1 MRCAKLTR
9 KTGREMLNLRPA
21 SNEPATN
28 VTTSQGDYRVIVS
41 RGAIESIGPEMR
53 GAGVDGRAFL
63 IADYSMFP
71 LLVRRAH
78 EALER
83 GGYETHALILELG
96 EAAKTIETA
105 TKIYEWLAEQR
116 AERIDCLVSMGGG
129 VTTDLVGF
137 VAGTWLRGVPVVHV
151 PTSLAAMVDASIGG
165 KAAVNLPIGKNL
177 VGAFKQPRL
186 VVHDIDFLDTLPR
199 RELAAG
205 WAEAVKH
212 ALILDDDLLDT
223 FERNAEDLAALSGDL
238 VEPVI
243 RRSVE
248 IKAEI
253 VSADE
258 FETGN
263 ERVLLNYGHTIG
275 HAIEAVTDYGTYL
288 HGEAVS
294 VGMMVAGGIS
304 QRMGLISGEL
314 LDRQRTLLERF
325 ELPVTLSGVDADTL
339 IEATTSDKKSR
350 GGKIRWVLLRG
361 PGRSTTNRDVSTRT
375 VRAALN
381 DVLVD

>member
-1 MRCAKLTR
+1 
-9 KTGREMLNLRPA
+9 MLNYNPRA
-21 SNEPATN
+21 AEPAATVN
-28 VTTSQGDYRVIVS
+28 TSQGDYRVMVS
-41 RGAIESIGPEMR
+41 RGAIEDIGPEMR
-53 GAGVDGRAFL
+53 QAGINGRAFL
-63 IADYSMFP
+63 IADYAMFP
-71 LLVRRAH
+71 LLVRRTH

-96 EAAKTIETA
+96 EEAKTIATA
-105 TKIYEWLAEQR
+105 TKVYEWLAEQR
-116 AERIDCLVSMGGG
+116 AERTDSIVSMGGG
-129 VTTDLVGF
+129 VTSDLVGF
-137 VAGTWLRGVPVVHV
+137 VAATWLRGVPVVHV

-186 VVHDIDFLDTLPR
+186 VIHDIDFLDTLPR

-212 ALILDDDLLDT
+212 ALILDDDLLNT
-223 FERNAEDLAALSGDL
+223 FETNAEDLAALAGDL

-263 ERVLLNYGHTIG
+263 DRVLLNYGHTIG
-275 HAIEAVTDYGTYL
+275 HAIEAVTEYGTYL

-294 VGMMVAGGIS
+294 IGMMVAAGIS
-304 QRMGLISGEL
+304 QRQGLISQEL
-314 LDRQRTLLERF
+314 VDRQRSILQRF
-325 ELPVTLSGVDADTL
+325 ELPITLSGVDPEAL
-339 IEATTSDKKSR
+339 IQATASDKTSR

-361 PGRSTTNRDVSTRT
+361 PGRSTTSREVSTRT

-381 DVLVD
+381 DVLVPPNS

>member
-1 MRCAKLTR
+1 MFRFDS
-9 KTGREMLNLRPA
+9 ML
-21 SNEPATN
+21 SEPAAT
-28 VTTSQGDYRVIVS
+28 VRTSQGDYRVVVS
-41 RGAIESIGPEMR
+41 RGAIEGIGPEMR
-53 GAGVDGRAFL
+53 QAGVGGRAFL

-83 GGYETHALILELG
+83 GGFETHALILELG

-116 AERIDCLVSMGGG
+116 AERFDCLVSMGGG

-165 KAAVNLPIGKNL
+165 KAAVNLPVGKNL

-205 WAEAVKH
+205 WAEAIKQ
-212 ALILDDDLLDT
+212 ALILDDDLVDT
-223 FERNAEDLAALSGDL
+223 FEANAEDLTALSSDL

-263 ERVLLNYGHTIG
+263 DRVLLNYGHTIG
-275 HAIEAVTDYGTYL
+275 HAIEALTEYGTYL

-294 VGMMVAGGIS
+294 IGMMVAAGIS
-304 QRMGLISGEL
+304 QRVGLISDEL
-314 LDRQRTLLERF
+314 VDRQRALLERF
-325 ELPVTLSGVDADTL
+325 ELPVTLSDVDADTL
-339 IEATTSDKKSR
+339 IQATASDKKVR
-350 GGKIRWVLLRG
+350 AGKIRWVLLRG
-361 PGRSTTNRDVSTRT
+361 AGRSTTSRDVSNRT
-375 VRAALN
+375 VRAALE
-381 DVLVD
+381 DVMISTP

>member
-1 MRCAKLTR
+1 MFNQLLTDNR
-9 KTGREMLNLRPA
+9 
-21 SNEPATN
+21 SATT
-28 VTTSQGDYRVIVS
+28 VHTSQGDYRVVVE
-41 RGAIESIGPEMR
+41 RGAVENIGPEMR
-53 GAGVDGRAFL
+53 HAGVQGRAFL

-71 LLVRRAH
+71 LLVRRTH

-105 TKIYEWLAEQR
+105 VKIYEWLAEQR
-116 AERIDCLVSMGGG
+116 AERIDCLVAMGGG

-177 VGAFKQPRL
+177 VGSFKQPRL
-186 VVHDIDFLDTLPR
+186 VVHDVNFLDTLPR

-205 WAEAVKH
+205 WAEAIKH
-212 ALILDDDLLDT
+212 ALILDNNLLDT
-223 FERNAEDLAALSGDL
+223 FETHAEDLASFNSDL
-238 VEPVI
+238 MEPVI

-263 ERVLLNYGHTIG
+263 DRVLLNYGHTIG
-275 HAIEAVTDYGTYL
+275 HAIEAVTEYGTYL

-294 VGMMVAGGIS
+294 IGMMVAAGIS
-304 QRMGLISGEL
+304 NRMNLISDEL
-314 LDRQRTLLERF
+314 VDRQRILLQRF
-325 ELPVTLSGVDADTL
+325 ELPVNISGVDAETL
-339 IEATTSDKKSR
+339 IEAAASDKKSR

-361 PGRSTTNRDVSTRT
+361 PGRATTSRDVSTKT

-381 DVLVD
+381 DVIDAG

>member
-1 MRCAKLTR
+1 
-9 KTGREMLNLRPA
+9 MLRFDSML
-21 SNEPATN
+21 SEPAAT
-28 VTTSQGDYRVIVS
+28 VRTSQGDYRVVVS
-41 RGAIESIGPEMR
+41 RGAIEGIGPEMR
-53 GAGVDGRAFL
+53 QAGVGGRAFL

-83 GGYETHALILELG
+83 GGFETHALILELG

-105 TKIYEWLAEQR
+105 TKVYEWLAEQR

-165 KAAVNLPIGKNL
+165 KAAVNLPVGKNL

-205 WAEAVKH
+205 WAEAIKQ
-212 ALILDDDLLDT
+212 ALILDDDLVDT
-223 FERNAEDLAALSGDL
+223 FEANAEDLTALSSDL

-263 ERVLLNYGHTIG
+263 DRVLLNYGHTIG
-275 HAIEAVTDYGTYL
+275 HAIEAVTEYGTYL

-294 VGMMVAGGIS
+294 IGMMVAAGIS
-304 QRMGLISGEL
+304 QRVGLISDEL
-314 LDRQRTLLERF
+314 VDRQRTLLERF
-325 ELPVTLSGVDADTL
+325 ELPVTLSDVDANTL
-339 IEATTSDKKSR
+339 IQATASDKKVR
-350 GGKIRWVLLRG
+350 AGKIRWVLLRG
-361 PGRSTTNRDVSTRT
+361 AGRSTTSRDVSNRT

-381 DVLVD
+381 DVMTPLPRGEG

>member
-1 MRCAKLTR
+1 
-9 KTGREMLNLRPA
+9 MLSYRSAINPPA
-21 SNEPATN
+21 AT
-28 VTTSQGDYRVIVS
+28 VRTSQGDYRVIVS
-41 RGAIESIGPEMR
+41 RGAIEDIGPEMR
-53 GAGVDGRAFL
+53 ESGVSGRAFL

-105 TKIYEWLAEQR
+105 TRIYEWLAEQR

-137 VAGTWLRGVPVVHV
+137 VAGTWLRGVPVVHI

-186 VVHDIDFLDTLPR
+186 VVHDIDFLDSLPR

-205 WAEAVKH
+205 WAEAIKH

-223 FERNAEDLAALSGDL
+223 FESNAEDLAALSGDL

-248 IKAEI
+248 IKADI

-275 HAIEAVTDYGTYL
+275 HAIEAVTEYGTYL

-294 VGMMVAGGIS
+294 IGMMVAAGIS
-304 QRMGLISGEL
+304 QRMGLISEEL
-314 LDRQRTLLERF
+314 VDRQRNLLERF
-325 ELPVTLSGVDADTL
+325 ELPISLSGVDADTL

-350 GGKIRWVLLRG
+350 GGRIRWVLLRG
-361 PGRSTTNRDVSTRT
+361 AGRSTTSNEVSTKV
-375 VRAALN
+375 VRSALA
-381 DVLVD
+381 DVISPLPEEEGQGEGS

>member
-1 MRCAKLTR
+1 
-9 KTGREMLNLRPA
+9 MLNFNRTA
-21 SNEPATN
+21 AEPAAT
-28 VTTSQGDYRVIVS
+28 VRTSQGDYRIMVS
-41 RGAIESIGPEMR
+41 RGAVEEIGPEMR
-53 GAGVDGRAFL
+53 NAGLGGRAFL

-71 LLVRRAH
+71 LLVRRLH

-96 EAAKTIETA
+96 ESAKNIETA
-105 TKIYEWLAEQR
+105 IKVWEWLGEQR
-116 AERIDCLVSMGGG
+116 AERIDCLVAMGGG

-151 PTSLAAMVDASIGG
+151 PTSMAAMVDASIGG

-186 VVHDIDFLDTLPR
+186 VVHDVDFLDTLPR

-205 WAEAVKH
+205 WAEAIKQ
-212 ALILDDDLLDT
+212 ALILDVDLLDT
-223 FERNAEDLAALSGDL
+223 FEANAEDLAALTGDL

-243 RRSVE
+243 RRSAE
-248 IKAEI
+248 IKADI

-263 ERVLLNYGHTIG
+263 DRVLLNYGHTFG
-275 HAIEAVTDYGTYL
+275 HAIEAVTEYGTYL

-294 VGMMVAGGIS
+294 IGMMIAAGIS
-304 QRMGLISGEL
+304 KRMGLISEEL
-314 LDRQRTLLERF
+314 VDRQRALLQRF
-325 ELPVTLSGVDADTL
+325 ELPVTLSGVDSETL
-339 IEATTSDKKSR
+339 IEATASDKKSR

-361 PGRSTTNRDVSTRT
+361 AGRSTTSRDVPSKT

-381 DVLVD
+381 DVLTPSP

>member
-1 MRCAKLTR
+1 MFNYNPSA
-9 KTGREMLNLRPA
+9 E
-21 SNEPATN
+21 EPAAT
-28 VTTSQGDYRVIVS
+28 VKTSQGDYRVMVS
-41 RGAIESIGPEMR
+41 RGAIEAIGPEMR
-53 GAGVDGRAFL
+53 QAGVNGRAFL
-63 IADYSMFP
+63 IADYAMFP

-96 EAAKTIETA
+96 EEAKTIETA
-105 TKIYEWLAEQR
+105 SNVYEWLAQQR
-116 AERIDCLVSMGGG
+116 AERTDSIVSMGGG
-129 VTTDLVGF
+129 VTSDLVGF
-137 VAGTWLRGVPVVHV
+137 VAATWLRGVPVVHV

-186 VVHDIDFLDTLPR
+186 VIHDIDFLDTLPR

-212 ALILDDDLLDT
+212 ALILDDDLLNT
-223 FERNAEDLAALSGDL
+223 FEAHAEDLAALVGDL

-263 ERVLLNYGHTIG
+263 DRVLLNYGHTIG
-275 HAIEAVTDYGTYL
+275 HAIEAVTEYGTYL

-294 VGMMVAGGIS
+294 IGMMVAAGIS
-304 QRMGLISGEL
+304 QRQGLISEEL
-314 LDRQRTLLERF
+314 VDRQRTLLQRF
-325 ELPVTLSGVDADTL
+325 ELPVTLSDVDPDTL
-339 IEATTSDKKSR
+339 LEATTSDKKSR

-361 PGRSTTNRDVSTRT
+361 PGQATTSRDVSTRT

-381 DVLVD
+381 DVLVAPS

>member
-1 MRCAKLTR
+1 
-9 KTGREMLNLRPA
+9 G
-21 SNEPATN
+21 
-28 VTTSQGDYRVIVS
+28 
-41 RGAIESIGPEMR
+41 
-53 GAGVDGRAFL
+53 F
-63 IADYSMFP
+63 
-71 LLVRRAH
+71 
-78 EALER
+78 
-83 GGYETHALILELG
+83 
-96 EAAKTIETA
+96 AAA
-105 TKIYEWLAEQR
+105 
-116 AERIDCLVSMGGG
+116 
-129 VTTDLVGF
+129 
-137 VAGTWLRGVPVVHV
+137 TWLRGVPVVHV

-186 VVHDIDFLDTLPR
+186 VIHDIDFLDTLPR

-212 ALILDDDLLDT
+212 ALILDDDLLNT
-223 FERNAEDLAALSGDL
+223 FETHAEDLAALSGDL

-263 ERVLLNYGHTIG
+263 DRVLLNYGHTIG
-275 HAIEAVTDYGTYL
+275 HAIEAVTEYGTYL

-294 VGMMVAGGIS
+294 IGMMVAAGIS
-304 QRMGLISGEL
+304 QRQGLISEEL
-314 LDRQRTLLERF
+314 VDRQRTLLKRF
-325 ELPVTLSGVDADTL
+325 ELPVVLSDVDPDTL
-339 IEATTSDKKSR
+339 LEATTSDKKSR
-350 GGKIRWVLLRG
+350 SGKIRWVLLRG
-361 PGRSTTNRDVSTRT
+361 PGRATTSRDVSTKV

-381 DVLVD
+381 DVLVS

>member
-1 MRCAKLTR
+1 MFNFSPAKT
-9 KTGREMLNLRPA
+9 
-21 SNEPATN
+21 EPAAT
-28 VTTSQGDYRVIVS
+28 VRTSQGEYRVMVS
-41 RGAIESIGPEMR
+41 RGAIEGIGPEMR
-53 GAGVDGRAFL
+53 IAGVEGRTFL
-63 IADYSMFP
+63 IADYAMFP

-96 EAAKTIETA
+96 ESAKTIETA
-105 TKIYEWLAEQR
+105 TKVYEWLGEQR
-116 AERIDCLVSMGGG
+116 AERTDCLVSMGGG
-129 VTTDLVGF
+129 VTSDLVGF

-186 VVHDIDFLDTLPR
+186 VVHDIDFLDSLPR

-205 WAEAVKH
+205 WAEAVKQ

-223 FERNAEDLAALSGDL
+223 LEANAEDLASLSGDL
-238 VEPVI
+238 VEDVV

-248 IKAEI
+248 IKAKI

-263 ERVLLNYGHTIG
+263 DRVLLNYGHTIG
-275 HAIEAVTDYGTYL
+275 HAIEAVTEYGTYL

-294 VGMMVAGGIS
+294 IGMMVAAGIS
-304 QRMGLISGEL
+304 KRVGLISEEL
-314 LDRQRTLLERF
+314 VDRQRALLERF
-325 ELPVTLSGVDADTL
+325 ELPVTLDGVDADTL
-339 IEATTSDKKSR
+339 LKATASDKKSR

-361 PGRSTTNRDVSTRT
+361 AGRSTTSRDVSNRT
-375 VRAALN
+375 VRAALE
-381 DVLVD
+381 DVMTPLPQEEGEVT

>member
-1 MRCAKLTR
+1 MFNYNPSA
-9 KTGREMLNLRPA
+9 E
-21 SNEPATN
+21 EPAAT
-28 VTTSQGDYRVIVS
+28 VKTSQGDYRVMVS
-41 RGAIESIGPEMR
+41 RGAIEAIGPEMR
-53 GAGVDGRAFL
+53 QAGVNGRAFL
-63 IADYSMFP
+63 IADYAMFP

-96 EAAKTIETA
+96 EEAKTIETA
-105 TKIYEWLAEQR
+105 TNVYEWLAQQR
-116 AERIDCLVSMGGG
+116 AERTDSIVSMVGG
-129 VTTDLVGF
+129 VTSDLVGF
-137 VAGTWLRGVPVVHV
+137 VAATWLRGVPVVHV

-186 VVHDIDFLDTLPR
+186 VIHDIDFLDTLPR

-212 ALILDDDLLDT
+212 ALILDDDLLNT
-223 FERNAEDLAALSGDL
+223 FEAHAEDLAALVGDL

-263 ERVLLNYGHTIG
+263 DRVLLNYGHTIG
-275 HAIEAVTDYGTYL
+275 HAIEAVTEYGTYL

-294 VGMMVAGGIS
+294 IGMMVAAGIS
-304 QRMGLISGEL
+304 QRQGLISEEL
-314 LDRQRTLLERF
+314 VDRQRTLLQRF
-325 ELPVTLSGVDADTL
+325 ELPVTLSDVDPDTL
-339 IEATTSDKKSR
+339 LEATTSDKKSR

-361 PGRSTTNRDVSTRT
+361 PGQATTSRDVSTRT

-381 DVLVD
+381 DVLVAPS

>member
-1 MRCAKLTR
+1 MFNYNP
-9 KTGREMLNLRPA
+9 GIE
-21 SNEPATN
+21 EPAAT
-28 VTTSQGDYRVIVS
+28 VRTSQGDYRVMVS
-41 RGAIESIGPEMR
+41 RGAIEAIGPEMR
-53 GAGVDGRAFL
+53 QAGISGRAFL
-63 IADYSMFP
+63 IADYAMFP
-71 LLVRRAH
+71 LLVRRTH

-96 EAAKTIETA
+96 EEAKTVATA
-105 TKIYEWLAEQR
+105 TKVYEWLAEQR
-116 AERIDCLVSMGGG
+116 AERVDCIVSMGGG
-129 VTTDLVGF
+129 VTSDLVGF
-137 VAGTWLRGVPVVHV
+137 VAATWLRGVPVVHV
-151 PTSLAAMVDASIGG
+151 PTTLAAMVDASIGG

-186 VVHDIDFLDTLPR
+186 VVQDIDFLDTLPR

-212 ALILDDDLLDT
+212 ALILDEDLLNS
-223 FERNAEDLAALSGDL
+223 FEKHAENLALLSSDL

-243 RRSVE
+243 RQSVE

-263 ERVLLNYGHTIG
+263 DRVLLNYGHTIG
-275 HAIEAVTDYGTYL
+275 HAIEAVTEYGTYL
-288 HGEAVS
+288 HGEAVAI
-294 VGMMVAGGIS
+294 GMMVAASIS
-304 QRMGLISGEL
+304 QRQGLISEEL
-314 LDRQRTLLERF
+314 VDRQRALLQRF
-325 ELPVTLSGVDADTL
+325 ELPVALSNIDPETLLA
-339 IEATTSDKKSR
+339 ATTSDKKSR

-361 PGRSTTNRDVSTRT
+361 PGRSTTSRDVSTRV

-381 DVLVD
+381 DVISPLH

>member
-1 MRCAKLTR
+1 MFRFDS
-9 KTGREMLNLRPA
+9 ML
-21 SNEPATN
+21 SEPAAI
-28 VTTSQGDYRVIVS
+28 VRTSQGDYRVVVS
-41 RGAIESIGPEMR
+41 RGAIEGIGPEMR
-53 GAGVDGRAFL
+53 QAGVGGRAFL

-83 GGYETHALILELG
+83 GGFETHALILELG

-116 AERIDCLVSMGGG
+116 AERFDCLVSMGGG

-165 KAAVNLPIGKNL
+165 KAAVNLPVGKNL

-205 WAEAVKH
+205 WAEAIKQ
-212 ALILDDDLLDT
+212 ALILDDDLVDT
-223 FERNAEDLAALSGDL
+223 FEANAEDLTALSSDL

-263 ERVLLNYGHTIG
+263 DRVLLNYGHTIG
-275 HAIEAVTDYGTYL
+275 HAIEAVTEYGTYL

-294 VGMMVAGGIS
+294 IGMMVAAGIS
-304 QRMGLISGEL
+304 QRVGLISDEL
-314 LDRQRTLLERF
+314 VDRQRTLLERF
-325 ELPVTLSGVDADTL
+325 ELPVTLSDVDADTL
-339 IEATTSDKKSR
+339 IQATASDKKVR
-350 GGKIRWVLLRG
+350 AGKIRWVLLRG
-361 PGRSTTNRDVSTRT
+361 TGRSTTSRDVSNRT
-375 VRAALN
+375 VRAALS
-381 DVLVD
+381 DVLTPSS

>member
-1 MRCAKLTR
+1 
-9 KTGREMLNLRPA
+9 MLNYRPA
-21 SNEPATN
+21 ANEPAAT
-28 VTTSQGDYRVIVS
+28 VRTSQGDYRVMVS
-41 RGAIESIGPEMR
+41 RGAIENIGPEMR
-53 GAGVDGRAFL
+53 QAGITGRAFL

-96 EAAKTIETA
+96 EAAKSIETA
-105 TKIYEWLAEQR
+105 TRIYEWLGEQR
-116 AERIDCLVSMGGG
+116 AERIDCLVGMGGG

-177 VGAFKQPRL
+177 VGSFKQPRL
-186 VVHDIDFLDTLPR
+186 VVHDINFLDTLPR

-205 WAEAVKH
+205 WAEAVKK
-212 ALILDDDLLDT
+212 ALILDDDLLET
-223 FERNAEDLAALSGDL
+223 FEVNAEDLAALSGDL

-275 HAIEAVTDYGTYL
+275 HAIEAVTEYGTYL

-294 VGMMVAGGIS
+294 IGMMVAAGIS
-304 QRMGLISGEL
+304 HRMGLISEEL
-314 LDRQRTLLERF
+314 VDRQRALLKRF

-339 IEATTSDKKSR
+339 IQATTSDKKSR
-350 GGKIRWVLLRG
+350 GGRIRWVLLRG
-361 PGRSTTNRDVSTRT
+361 PGRSTTSREVSNKV
-375 VRAALN
+375 VRAALA
-381 DVLVD
+381 DVISPLPLGEGQGEGT

>member
-1 MRCAKLTR
+1 
-9 KTGREMLNLRPA
+9 MLNFNPTA
-21 SNEPATN
+21 SEPAAT
-28 VTTSQGDYRVIVS
+28 VRTSQGDYRIMVS
-41 RGAIESIGPEMR
+41 RGAVEGIGAEMR
-53 GAGVDGRAFL
+53 SAGLGGRVFL

-71 LLVRRAH
+71 LLVRRLH

-83 GGYETHALILELG
+83 GGFETHALILELG
-96 EAAKTIETA
+96 EAAKNIETA
-105 TKIYEWLAEQR
+105 TKVYEWLGEQH
-116 AERIDCLVSMGGG
+116 AERIDCLVAMGGG

-186 VVHDIDFLDTLPR
+186 VVHDVDFLDTLPR

-205 WAEAVKH
+205 WAEAIKQ

-223 FERNAEDLAALSGDL
+223 FEANAEDLAALSGDL

-243 RRSVE
+243 RRSAE

-263 ERVLLNYGHTIG
+263 DRVLLNYGHTFG

-294 VGMMVAGGIS
+294 IGMMIAAGIS
-304 QRMGLISGEL
+304 RRMGLISEEL
-314 LDRQRTLLERF
+314 VDRQRALLQRF

-339 IEATTSDKKSR
+339 IQATASDKKSR

-361 PGRSTTNRDVSTRT
+361 PGRSTTSRDVPNRI
-375 VRAALN
+375 VRAALD
-381 DVLVD
+381 DVLSPSP

>member
-1 MRCAKLTR
+1 
-9 KTGREMLNLRPA
+9 MLNLQQG
-21 SNEPATN
+21 SSEPAAT
-28 VTTSQGDYRVIVS
+28 VRTSQGDYRVIVS
-41 RGAIESIGPEMR
+41 RGAIENIGAEMR
-53 GAGVDGRAFL
+53 KARVDGRAFL

-71 LLVRRAH
+71 LLVRRTH

-96 EAAKTIETA
+96 EAAKTIDTA
-105 TKIYEWLAEQR
+105 TKVYEWLAEQR
-116 AERIDCLVSMGGG
+116 AERIDCLVAMGGG

-137 VAGTWLRGVPVVHV
+137 VASTWLRGVPVVHV
-151 PTSLAAMVDASIGG
+151 PTSLAGMVDASIGG

-205 WAEAVKH
+205 WAEAIKQ
-212 ALILDDDLLDT
+212 ALILDNDLLDT
-223 FERNAEDLAALSGDL
+223 FELHAEELSTLSGDM

-248 IKAEI
+248 IKAEV

-263 ERVLLNYGHTIG
+263 DRVLLNYGHTIG
-275 HAIEAVTDYGTYL
+275 HAIEAVTEYGSYL

-294 VGMMVAGGIS
+294 IGMMVAAGIS
-304 QRMGLISGEL
+304 QRVGLISDEL
-314 LDRQRTLLERF
+314 VERQRNLLQRF
-325 ELPVTLSGVDADTL
+325 DLPVTLSGVDAETL
-339 IEATTSDKKSR
+339 INASASDKKSR

-361 PGRSTTNRDVSTRT
+361 PGRATTSSEVSTKT

-381 DVLVD
+381 DVLAVPEEVS

>member
-1 MRCAKLTR
+1 M
-9 KTGREMLNLRPA
+9 GRQMLNYRLA
-21 SNEPATN
+21 VNEPAAT
-28 VTTSQGDYRVIVS
+28 VRTSQGDYKVIVS
-41 RGAIESIGPEMR
+41 RGAIEDIGPEMR
-53 GAGVDGRAFL
+53 AAGISGRAFL

-96 EAAKTIETA
+96 ESAKTIETA

-186 VVHDIDFLDTLPR
+186 VVHDINFLDTLPR

-205 WAEAVKH
+205 WAEAIKH

-223 FERNAEDLAALSGDL
+223 FETEAEDLATLSGDL

-258 FETGN
+258 FETGD

-294 VGMMVAGGIS
+294 IGMMVAAGIS
-304 QRMGLISGEL
+304 KRMGLISEEL
-314 LDRQRTLLERF
+314 VDRQRDLLKRF
-325 ELPVTLSGVDADTL
+325 ELPIALNGVDADTL

-350 GGKIRWVLLRG
+350 GGRIRWVLLRG
-361 PGRSTTNRDVSTRT
+361 PGRSTTSSEVPPRIVQTSL
-375 VRAALN
+375 A

>member
-1 MRCAKLTR
+1 
-9 KTGREMLNLRPA
+9 MLSYRSAINPPA
-21 SNEPATN
+21 AT
-28 VTTSQGDYRVIVS
+28 VRTSQGDYRVIVS
-41 RGAIESIGPEMR
+41 RGAIEDIGPEMR
-53 GAGVDGRAFL
+53 EAGVSGRAFL

-105 TKIYEWLAEQR
+105 TRIHEWLAEQR

-137 VAGTWLRGVPVVHV
+137 VAGTWLRGVPVVHI

-186 VVHDIDFLDTLPR
+186 VVHDIDFLDSLPR

-205 WAEAVKH
+205 WAEAIKH

-223 FERNAEDLAALSGDL
+223 FESNAEDLAALSGDL

-248 IKAEI
+248 IKADI

-275 HAIEAVTDYGTYL
+275 HAIEAVTEYGTYL

-294 VGMMVAGGIS
+294 IGMMVAAGIS
-304 QRMGLISGEL
+304 QRMGLISEEL
-314 LDRQRTLLERF
+314 VDRQRNLLERF
-325 ELPVTLSGVDADTL
+325 ELPISLSGVDADTL

-350 GGKIRWVLLRG
+350 GGRIRWVLLRG
-361 PGRSTTNRDVSTRT
+361 AGRSTTSNEVSTKV
-375 VRAALN
+375 VRAALA
-381 DVLVD
+381 DVISPLPEEEGQGEGS

>member
-1 MRCAKLTR
+1 MINYRVSSR
-9 KTGREMLNLRPA
+9 
-21 SNEPATN
+21 EPAAT
-28 VTTSQGDYRVIVS
+28 VRTSQGDYRVMVS
-41 RGAIESIGPEMR
+41 RGAIEGIGPEMR
-53 GAGVDGRAFL
+53 NAGVNGRAFL

-96 EAAKTIETA
+96 EAAKTIDTA
-105 TKIYEWLAEQR
+105 TKVYEWLADQR

-137 VAGTWLRGVPVVHV
+137 IAGTWLRGVPVVHV

-205 WAEAVKH
+205 WAEAIKH
-212 ALILDDDLLDT
+212 ALILDADLLDT
-223 FERNAEDLAALSGDL
+223 FERYAEDLAALSGDL

-253 VSADE
+253 VSVDE

-263 ERVLLNYGHTIG
+263 DRVLLNYGHTIG
-275 HAIEAVTDYGTYL
+275 HAIEAVTEYGAYL

-294 VGMMVAGGIS
+294 IGMMVAGGIS
-304 QRMGLISGEL
+304 QRMGLISEEL
-314 LDRQRTLLERF
+314 LNRQQTLLERF
-325 ELPVTLSGVDADTL
+325 QLPVLLNGIDADSL
-339 IEATTSDKKSR
+339 IEATQSDKKSR
-350 GGKIRWVLLRG
+350 GGKIRWVLLKG
-361 PGRSTTNRDVSTRT
+361 PGRATTSRDVSNRI
-375 VRAALN
+375 VRAALSN
-381 DVLVD
+381 VLTD

>member
-1 MRCAKLTR
+1 MFRFDS
-9 KTGREMLNLRPA
+9 ML
-21 SNEPATN
+21 SEPAAT
-28 VTTSQGDYRVIVS
+28 VRTSQGDYRVVVS
-41 RGAIESIGPEMR
+41 RGAIEGIGPEMR
-53 GAGVDGRAFL
+53 QAGVGGRAFL

-83 GGYETHALILELG
+83 GGFETHALILELG

-116 AERIDCLVSMGGG
+116 AERFDCLVSMGGG

-165 KAAVNLPIGKNL
+165 KAAVNLPVGKNL

-205 WAEAVKH
+205 WAEAIKQ
-212 ALILDDDLLDT
+212 ALILDDDLVDT
-223 FERNAEDLAALSGDL
+223 FEANAEDLTALSSDL

-263 ERVLLNYGHTIG
+263 DRVLLNYGHTIG
-275 HAIEAVTDYGTYL
+275 HAIEAVTEYGTYL

-294 VGMMVAGGIS
+294 IGMMVAAGIS
-304 QRMGLISGEL
+304 QKQGLISDEL
-314 LDRQRTLLERF
+314 VDRQRALLERF
-325 ELPVTLSGVDADTL
+325 ELPVTLSDVDADTL
-339 IEATTSDKKSR
+339 IQATASDKKVR
-350 GGKIRWVLLRG
+350 AGKIRWVLLRG
-361 PGRSTTNRDVSTRT
+361 AGRSTTSRDVSNRT
-375 VRAALN
+375 VRAALS
-381 DVLVD
+381 DVMTPLPKAESN

>member
-1 MRCAKLTR
+1 
-9 KTGREMLNLRPA
+9 MLNYRLEA
-21 SNEPATN
+21 SEPAAT
-28 VTTSQGDYRVIVS
+28 VRTSQGDYRVIVS
-41 RGAIESIGPEMR
+41 RGAVECIGPEMR
-53 GAGVDGRAFL
+53 DAGIDGRAFI

-71 LLVRRAH
+71 LFVRRAH

-96 EAAKTIETA
+96 EAAKTIHTA
-105 TKIYEWLAEQR
+105 TKVYEWLAEQR
-116 AERIDCLVSMGGG
+116 AERIDCLVAMGGG

-137 VAGTWLRGVPVVHV
+137 VAATWLRGVPVVHV

-186 VVHDIDFLDTLPR
+186 VVHDINFLDTLPR

-212 ALILDDDLLDT
+212 ALILDDELLST

-248 IKAEI
+248 IKAEVI
-253 VSADE
+253 SADE
-258 FETGN
+258 FETGKD
-263 ERVLLNYGHTIG
+263 RILLNYGHTIG
-275 HAIEAVTDYGTYL
+275 HAIEAVTEYGTYL

-294 VGMMVAGGIS
+294 IGMMVAGIIS
-304 QRMGLISGEL
+304 QRMKLISSEF

-325 ELPVTLSGVDADTL
+325 KLPVTLSGVDIDTL
-339 IEATTSDKKSR
+339 IKATTSDKKSR
-350 GGKIRWVLLRG
+350 GGKIRWVLLCG
-361 PGRSTTNRDVSTRT
+361 PGRSLTSQEVSNRT

-381 DVLVD
+381 DVIAT

>member
-1 MRCAKLTR
+1 MFRFDS
-9 KTGREMLNLRPA
+9 MLG
-21 SNEPATN
+21 EPAAT
-28 VTTSQGDYRVIVS
+28 VRTSQGDYRVVVS
-41 RGAIESIGPEMR
+41 RGAIEGIGPEMR
-53 GAGVDGRAFL
+53 QAGVGGRAFL

-83 GGYETHALILELG
+83 GGFETHALILELG

-116 AERIDCLVSMGGG
+116 AERFDCLVSMGGG

-165 KAAVNLPIGKNL
+165 KAAVNLPVGKNL

-186 VVHDIDFLDTLPR
+186 VIHDIDFLDTLPR

-205 WAEAVKH
+205 WAEAIKQ
-212 ALILDDDLLDT
+212 ALILDDDLVDT
-223 FERNAEDLAALSGDL
+223 FEANAQDLTTLAGDL

-263 ERVLLNYGHTIG
+263 DRVLLNYGHTIG
-275 HAIEAVTDYGTYL
+275 HAIEAVTEYGAYL

-294 VGMMVAGGIS
+294 IGMMVAAGIS
-304 QRMGLISGEL
+304 QKQGLISDEL
-314 LDRQRTLLERF
+314 VDRQRALLERF
-325 ELPVTLSGVDADTL
+325 ELPVTLSDVDANTL
-339 IEATTSDKKSR
+339 IQATASDKKVR
-350 GGKIRWVLLRG
+350 AGKIRWVLLRG
-361 PGRSTTNRDVSTRT
+361 AGRSTTSRDVSNRT
-375 VRAALN
+375 VRAALE
-381 DVLVD
+381 DVMISTP